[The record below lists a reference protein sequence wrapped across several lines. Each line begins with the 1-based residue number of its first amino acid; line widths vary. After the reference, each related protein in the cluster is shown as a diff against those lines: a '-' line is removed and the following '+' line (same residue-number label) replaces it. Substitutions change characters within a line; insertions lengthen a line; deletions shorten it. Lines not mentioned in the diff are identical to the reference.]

1 MFGGGEPRVILG
13 GGVPRAFRPSFV
25 VGKALLERIA
35 VGIVDEN
42 EIFRRGLVACL
53 ASDLSLDVTY
63 DSDVVSEAHSVALI
77 ITSSSQALGASLG
90 VPLVVC
96 TDAPVP
102 DRARELNRVMG
113 VLPRATLKPSQ
124 LLAAVRAAA
133 SGLQVNLLDTPT
145 CDLSP
150 RNVEVL
156 RLLAQG
162 AATRQ
167 ISDALGYSE
176 RTIKHA
182 VAEVM
187 DELGAK
193 SRAEAV
199 AIGIR
204 RGLI

>member
-1 MFGGGEPRVILG
+1 MEP
-13 GGVPRAFRPSFV
+13 
-25 VGKALLERIA
+25 IA
-35 VGIVDEN
+35 VAIVDEN

-53 ASDLSLDVTY
+53 APDLSIAVVHEGDVLPEGQQ
-63 DSDVVSEAHSVALI
+63 VGLVI
-77 ITSSSQALGASLG
+77 ASLA
-90 VPLVVC
+90 VAQATPIPAPLVVC
-96 TDAPVP
+96 TDTPVP
-102 DRARELNRVMG
+102 DRAREINRVMG

-124 LLAAVRAAA
+124 LLAGVRAAA

-145 CDLSP
+145 CDLSA
-150 RNVEVL
+150 RNIEVL

-187 DELGAK
+187 EELGAR

-204 RGLI
+204 RGFI

>member
-1 MFGGGEPRVILG
+1 MSSIGI
-13 GGVPRAFRPSFV
+13 
-25 VGKALLERIA
+25 
-35 VGIVDEN
+35 GIVDEN

-53 ASDLSLDVTY
+53 ESDDSIEVAFDAAEPPAGISVSLVIASPN
-63 DSDVVSEAHSVALI
+63 A
-77 ITSSSQALGASLG
+77 ASCVQFG
-90 VPLVVC
+90 VPVVVC
-96 TDAPVP
+96 TDAPLADSV
-102 DRARELNRVMG
+102 RQVNAVMG
-113 VLPRATLKPSQ
+113 VLPRASLKPAQ
-124 LLAAVRAAA
+124 LMAAVRATA
-133 SGLQVNLLDTPT
+133 SGLQVNLLETPVSS
-145 CDLSP
+145 LSA

-182 VAEVM
+182 VAEIL
-187 DELGAK
+187 DELGAR

-199 AIGIR
+199 ALGIR

>member
-1 MFGGGEPRVILG
+1 LEP
-13 GGVPRAFRPSFV
+13 
-25 VGKALLERIA
+25 IA
-35 VGIVDEN
+35 VGIADEN

-53 ASDLSLDVTY
+53 TADLSI
-63 DSDVVSEAHSVALI
+63 SVVFEGDLFPSGDAASIV
-77 ITSSSQALGASLG
+77 ITSSDLALRAEAG

-96 TDAPVP
+96 TDVPVP
-102 DRARELNRVMG
+102 DRARALNRVMG

-124 LLAAVRAAA
+124 LLAGVRAAA

-162 AATRQ
+162 AATKQ

-182 VAEVM
+182 VAEVL
-187 DELGAK
+187 DELGAR

>member
-1 MFGGGEPRVILG
+1 MEP
-13 GGVPRAFRPSFV
+13 
-25 VGKALLERIA
+25 IA

-53 ASDLSLDVTY
+53 ASDLSIAVVY
-63 DSDVVSEAHSVALI
+63 ESDVLPEGQEVALVI
-77 ITSSSQALGASLG
+77 ASPAVAEQIRST

-96 TDAPVP
+96 TDTPVP
-102 DRARELNRVMG
+102 DRARELNQVMG

-124 LLAAVRAAA
+124 RLAGVRAAA

-167 ISDALGYSE
+167 ISDTLGYSE

-187 DELGAK
+187 EELGAR

-204 RGLI
+204 RGFI

>member
-1 MFGGGEPRVILG
+1 LEP
-13 GGVPRAFRPSFV
+13 
-25 VGKALLERIA
+25 IA
-35 VGIVDEN
+35 IGIVDEN

-53 ASDLSLDVTY
+53 ATDISISVVY
-63 DSDVVSEAHSVALI
+63 DGDVVPDGHNVALV
-77 ITSSSQALGASLG
+77 ITSTAVAQTLVTGL
-90 VPLVVC
+90 PLVVC
-96 TDAPVP
+96 TDTPLP
-102 DRARELNRVMG
+102 DQARELNQVMG

-124 LLAAVRAAA
+124 LLAGVRAAA
-133 SGLQVNLLDTPT
+133 SGLQVNLLDAPT
-145 CDLSP
+145 CDLST

-167 ISDALGYSE
+167 ISDSLGYSE

-182 VAEVM
+182 VAEVL

>member
-1 MFGGGEPRVILG
+1 MDRTD
-13 GGVPRAFRPSFV
+13 
-25 VGKALLERIA
+25 

-53 ASDLSLDVTY
+53 ANDPSIAVSY
-63 DSDVVSEAHSVALI
+63 DGDVVDESRPVALL
-77 ITSSSQALGASLG
+77 ITSALVAQTVRVE

-96 TDAPVP
+96 ADTPLQDS
-102 DRARELNRVMG
+102 ARSLNNVVG
-113 VLPRATLKPSQ
+113 LLPRAALKPPQ
-124 LLAAVRAAA
+124 LLAGVHAAA
-133 SGLQVNLLDTPT
+133 SGLQVNLLGLPSAE
-145 CDLSP
+145 LSS

-167 ISDALGYSE
+167 ISEQLGYSE

-182 VAEVM
+182 VAEILE
-187 DELGAK
+187 ELGAR

-199 AIGIR
+199 ALGIR

>member
-1 MFGGGEPRVILG
+1 VV
-13 GGVPRAFRPSFV
+13 VPRAFR
-25 VGKALLERIA
+25 LLAGRRRLEPIA
-35 VGIVDEN
+35 VGIVDAN
-42 EIFRRGLVACL
+42 EIFRHGLIACL
-53 ASDLSLDVTY
+53 SSDRSIE
-63 DSDVVSEAHSVALI
+63 VVYEGEALPDGPKVALL
-77 ITSSSQALGASLG
+77 ITSTDVAQRWPAG

-96 TDAPVP
+96 TDTPLS
-102 DRARELNRVMG
+102 DHARTVNQVMG

-124 LLAAVRAAA
+124 LLAGVRAAA
-133 SGLQVNLLDTPT
+133 SGLQVNMLDTPT
-145 CDLSP
+145 CDLST
-150 RNVEVL
+150 RSVEVL

-167 ISDALGYSE
+167 ISDTLGYSE

-182 VAEVM
+182 VAEVLE
-187 DELGAK
+187 ELGAR